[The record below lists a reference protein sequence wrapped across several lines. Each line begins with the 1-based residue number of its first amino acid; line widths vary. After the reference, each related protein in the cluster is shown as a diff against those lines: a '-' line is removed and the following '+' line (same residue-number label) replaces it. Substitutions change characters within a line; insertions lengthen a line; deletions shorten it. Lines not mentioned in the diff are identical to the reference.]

1 MQSSKIKQS
10 IFVITGM
17 HRSGT
22 SLTASLFKSMGVDL
36 GQRLMEPGP
45 GNIKGYFEDLD
56 LVEFHRTILRS
67 QCIDDSGWT
76 LQEKID
82 VEEQYVEKA
91 KEIISKKSLNSI
103 WGWKDPRTTLFL
115 DFWAEL
121 LPDANF
127 VLMFRSPWEV
137 VDSLY
142 RRGNSSDEIFL
153 NHPILAVKL
162 WIHYNQKV
170 LDFYNKFPNRSL
182 LISVYR
188 VAQQTQSFVNVVNE
202 KFQVDLV
209 TSAVDVYEQSLLH
222 IEGSSGQRPTLV
234 SHYFPEALDIYKE
247 LSQREVRLDEGS
259 DWSWIERI
267 KSSPYRVWAFQDWVD
282 IRSLKR
288 QSESQKAEL
297 ERAQSQQYQTQAELE
312 RAQSQQYQTQAE
324 LERAQSQQYQTQAEL
339 ERAQSQQYQTQAE
352 LERAQSQQYQ
362 TQAELERAQSQQY
375 QTQAELERVQSQQ
388 YQTQAELERVQVQLQ
403 QALTELEQSQ
413 FKTRHTLI
421 ELERSQSQL
430 QQTQT
435 ELEESN
441 LKLQKLQIKLQQTQ
455 DEITA
460 MQTSKFWKLRI
471 QWFKL
476 KRFVALLPGLSNR
489 YEYEN
494 EGRHS

>member
-45 GNIKGYFEDLD
+45 GNIRGYFEDLD
-56 LVEFHRTILRS
+56 LVELHRTILRS

-153 NHPILAVKL
+153 NHPDLAVKL

-182 LISVYR
+182 LTSVYR

-282 IRSLKR
+282 IRNLKR
-288 QSESQKAEL
+288 QSESQK
-297 ERAQSQQYQTQAELE
+297 
-312 RAQSQQYQTQAE
+312 
-324 LERAQSQQYQTQAEL
+324 
-339 ERAQSQQYQTQAE
+339 
-352 LERAQSQQYQ
+352 
-362 TQAELERAQSQQY
+362 
-375 QTQAELERVQSQQ
+375 AELERVQSQQ
-388 YQTQAELERVQVQLQ
+388 YQTQAELEQVQVQLQ

-435 ELEESN
+435 ELEESH

-460 MQTSKFWKLRI
+460 MQTSKFWKLRT

-489 YEYEN
+489 YEYE
-494 EGRHS
+494 GRHS